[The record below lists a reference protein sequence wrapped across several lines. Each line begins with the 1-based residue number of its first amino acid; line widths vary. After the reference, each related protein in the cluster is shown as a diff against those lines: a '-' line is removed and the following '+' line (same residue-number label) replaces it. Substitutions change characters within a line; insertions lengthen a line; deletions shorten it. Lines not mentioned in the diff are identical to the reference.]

1 MPNHA
6 DQKAADLT
14 IAARAKIENLLGRPL
29 DPDERVSIRAYR
41 TQAGPAGEERV
52 KAWER
57 LDRAMDSIAQKA
69 RNVPPAEL
77 EALLDEVSDQVR
89 HGPR

>member
-6 DQKAADLT
+6 DKKAAELSG
-14 IAARAKIENLLGRPL
+14 AALAELENLLDRPL

-41 TQAGPAGEERV
+41 AKSSPAGEERV

-57 LDRAMDSIAQKA
+57 LDRAMERIAHKA
-69 RNVPPAEL
+69 PNVPPAEL
-77 EALLDEVSDQVR
+77 EALIDEVCDEVR
-89 HGPR
+89 HGTR